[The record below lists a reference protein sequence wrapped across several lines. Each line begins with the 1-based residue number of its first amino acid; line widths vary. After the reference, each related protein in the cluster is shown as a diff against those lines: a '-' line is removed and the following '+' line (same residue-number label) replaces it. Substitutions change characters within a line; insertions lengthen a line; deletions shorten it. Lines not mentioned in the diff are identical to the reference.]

1 MSQVEQ
7 GEHKTQAFLLVY
19 TRFAAVVRRCFF
31 FFLFL
36 SYMALLIFFFGR
48 TAAAAAA
55 AAALG
60 SVLNCVLRG
69 CFLSQ
74 LKTVGSLVGWH
85 TRTHTYT
92 DKHRSWLSSWENLA
106 VGLLYVVP

>member
-1 MSQVEQ
+1 M
-7 GEHKTQAFLLVY
+7 
-19 TRFAAVVRRCFF
+19 FF